1 MHTLSVHSFIEDAPS
16 SIFILDER
24 LCFISHS
31 RPWLKE
37 FRISD
42 KNIIGKL
49 YYDVIPD
56 TPLALKKAHQQCLQ
70 GKTST
75 NEGAKFTRADGK
87 VQWLKWR
94 INPWKT
100 EDGKVGGLV
109 IAQEDITLQKRREEI
124 FLKAQ
129 KVAKIGGWELDLVTN
144 DIFWTDTTKEIHEVP
159 SDFQANLENAITF
172 YKAGEHRNHI
182 TELVNEALAK
192 GTSWDTEL
200 IIITA
205 KGKERWVHAKGETE
219 MLNGKCVRIFGTFQD
234 IDEKKKAEVKY
245 QEVAER
251 LKIAT
256 KAAQIG
262 IWELNLTKDELIWDD
277 IMLGLHGVSK
287 KHFSANSDSWALT
300 VHPDDLAQAEMQINE
315 AIKGQKE
322 LKTEYRV
329 IWPDGTIRNLIGMG
343 KTIQDSSGKPIK
355 MVGANWDTTELKTTQ
370 LQLIRSRESFLGA
383 FENSTLGMALI
394 GLDGK
399 WTQVNE
405 SICKILGYEN
415 HELLKLT
422 FQNVTHPEDLQSD
435 LDLLNEL
442 VSGKRDSYQI
452 DKRYFHKKGH
462 IVHVVL
468 TVTGVKDIDGKLS
481 HFISQIMDITS
492 RIEDQHK
499 LTQLVKVTEKQNTSL
514 LNFAHIVSHNL
525 RSHSSNLS
533 MLTGFLKREKNE
545 NERGNLTTMLDAA
558 SESLDETVMHLNEVV
573 QVKSGALNKLKNV
586 NLYKTIISVEKN
598 LSGLLQEKKTTC
610 IIDVPKNITIKGIPA
625 YLDSIFLNL
634 FTNSI
639 KYSAVDRPPKLTIK
653 VIQKDDRR
661 VIVTFSDNG
670 LGIDL
675 KRHGKKLF
683 GMYKTFHRN
692 KDAKGIGLFITKNQ
706 IEAMNG
712 SITVDST
719 VNVGTKF
726 TLIFD
731 K

>member
-1 MHTLSVHSFIEDAPS
+1 LRTLSVHSFIEDAPS

-31 RPWLKE
+31 KPWLKE
-37 FRISD
+37 FQISD
-42 KNIIGKL
+42 KNIIGKS
-49 YYDVIPD
+49 YYDVLPE
-56 TPLALKKAHQQCLQ
+56 TPLALKKVHQECLQ

-75 NEGAKFTRADGK
+75 NEGTKFTQANGK

-129 KVAKIGGWELDLVTN
+129 KVAKIGGWELDLITN

-172 YKAGEHRNHI
+172 YKAGEHRNRI

-192 GTSWDTEL
+192 GTPWDTEL

-205 KGKERWVHAKGETE
+205 RGKERWVHAKGETE
-219 MLNGKCVRIFGTFQD
+219 MHHGKCVRIFGTFQD

-245 QEVAER
+245 QAVAER

-262 IWELNLTKDELIWDD
+262 IWELNLNKGKLIWDD
-277 IMLGLHGVSK
+277 IMLDLHGVSK
-287 KHFSANSDSWALT
+287 KHFSANSDSWART
-300 VHPDDLAQAEMQINE
+300 VHPDDLEQAEMQVNE

-329 IWPDGTIRNLIGMG
+329 IWPDGTTRNLIGMG
-343 KTIQDSSGKPIK
+343 KTIKDFNGTPIK
-355 MVGANWDTTELKTTQ
+355 MVGANWDITELKTTQ

-383 FENSTLGMALI
+383 FENSTLGMAI
-394 GLDGK
+394 ISLDGK
-399 WTQVNE
+399 WTQVND

-422 FQNVTHPEDLQSD
+422 FQDVTHPEDLQSD
-435 LDLLNEL
+435 LDLLHEL

-462 IVHVVL
+462 IVYVVL
-468 TVTGVKDIDGKLS
+468 TVTGVKDINGKLS
-481 HFISQIMDITS
+481 YFISQIMDITA
-492 RIEDQHK
+492 RIEDEHK

-533 MLTGFLKREKNE
+533 MLTGFLKRETNE

-586 NLYKTIISVEKN
+586 NLYKTIINVEKN
-598 LSGLLQEKKTTC
+598 LSGLLQDKKATC
-610 IIDVPKNITIKGIPA
+610 IIDVPKHITVKGIPA

-653 VIQKDDRR
+653 VIQKDDYR
-661 VIVTFSDNG
+661 VIVTFADNG
-670 LGIDL
+670 LGINL

-719 VNVGTKF
+719 VNVGTEF